1 MRDSGLEEQMALA
14 ARAVALGRSLRSRHE
29 IRIRQPLGRV
39 LLLPPDDTGGEKL
52 AALAD
57 LIADELNVKEVV
69 FVEDEAEI
77 SEVSCKA
84 NYRALGPRF
93 GKRVKE
99 AAAFIEKLTRAEVA
113 RLEAGER
120 LPVAGGT
127 IGADDVQL
135 TRSEKEGV
143 VAAVDGNLC
152 VGLDVNLDEELVREG
167 TAREVVNRVQNMRKA
182 AGLEVSDRIRLW
194 TAGSEAVVSA
204 TGHHSGYIAAETL
217 AIEIRLDELPGTALL
232 RQESDID
239 GETVVFAIAR
249 A

>member
-1 MRDSGLEEQMALA
+1 M
-14 ARAVALGRSLRSRHE
+14 
-29 IRIRQPLGRV
+29 
-39 LLLPPDDTGGEKL
+39 LLLPPDDGGGEKL
-52 AALAD
+52 GALAD

-113 RLEAGER
+113 RLGAGER
-120 LPVAGGT
+120 FAVAGGT

-143 VAAVDGNLC
+143 VVAVEGNLC
-152 VGLDVNLDEELVREG
+152 VGLDVTLDEELIREG
-167 TAREVVNRVQNMRKA
+167 TAREVVNRVQNMRKT
-182 AGLEVSDRIRLW
+182 AGLEVSDRVRLW
-194 TAGSEAVVSA
+194 IAGSAEAVVTASR
-204 TGHHSGYIAAETL
+204 HHSGYIAAETL
-217 AIEIRLDELPGTALL
+217 AIRDSA
-232 RQESDID
+232 
-239 GETVVFAIAR
+239 
-249 A
+249 